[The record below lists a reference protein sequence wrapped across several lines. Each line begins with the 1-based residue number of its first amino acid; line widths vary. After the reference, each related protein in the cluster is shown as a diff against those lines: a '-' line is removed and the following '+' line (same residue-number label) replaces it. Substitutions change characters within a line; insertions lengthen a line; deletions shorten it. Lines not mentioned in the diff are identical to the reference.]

1 MISGVLGFTILTL
14 CVIGVIAAVVL
25 YFVAQKFKVHEDPK
39 IDAVEGMLPGANCGG
54 CGYPGCRG
62 LADALVKNDDISS
75 LYCTAGGAD
84 SMQRIAEYLG
94 KVVAEQEPMVA
105 VVRCSGS
112 CDKRPHTN
120 VYNGAPSCAVEAAL
134 YGGETGCAYGC
145 LGNGD
150 CVAVCQ
156 FGAIAVNPETGLPEV
171 DETRCT
177 ACGACVKA
185 CPRNIIE
192 LHKKGV
198 KGRRIYIGCV
208 NRDKGA
214 VSRKVCAVSCIGC
227 GKCVRTCPFEAITL
241 ENNLAYIDAEKCRL
255 CRKCVAE
262 CPTGAIREVN
272 FPPRKTTADNPSTQA

>member
-1 MISGVLGFTILTL
+1 MISGVLGSTILTL

-25 YFVAQKFKVHEDPK
+25 YFVAQKFKVHEDPR

-84 SMQRIAEYLG
+84 TMQKIAEYLG
-94 KVVAEQEPMVA
+94 KAVAEQEPMVA

-150 CVAVCQ
+150 CVAACQ
-156 FGAIAVNPETGLPEV
+156 FGAIVVNPK
-171 DETRCT
+171 R
-177 ACGACVKA
+177 A
-185 CPRNIIE
+185 CP
-192 LHKKGV
+192 KWTK
-198 KGRRIYIGCV
+198 
-208 NRDKGA
+208 
-214 VSRKVCAVSCIGC
+214 
-227 GKCVRTCPFEAITL
+227 
-241 ENNLAYIDAEKCRL
+241 
-255 CRKCVAE
+255 
-262 CPTGAIREVN
+262 
-272 FPPRKTTADNPSTQA
+272 PSARPAAPA